1 MKPLFKPAVIIVCL
15 FVLAGAN
22 LFAQPTTDPGPGA
35 GGPNLLKAPESI
47 FYDQAHQR
55 YLLSNYETG
64 NIIQV
69 DGAGKQ
75 SVLVE
80 NMVAIQ
86 GLEIVGKVVYVGA
99 RNSVRGFDLET
110 GKMVMNVPVEGVSNL
125 NDVTADDAG
134 NLYAG
139 DVFGTKIIKI
149 RIQDGSYSVL
159 VDGNGIDHPNGIFF
173 DKAQNRI
180 LVCSYRKNSPIQSI
194 DLADA
199 SVRTLADT
207 NISECDGIVLDKY
220 GRCYVTSWETLSIYR
235 FDKDF
240 SNPPVLFYKNS
251 CGPADISYDSV
262 HDALAIPL
270 MKCNSYVIVPV
281 DPPQGKS

>member
-22 LFAQPTTDPGPGA
+22 LVAQPTTDPGPGA

-47 FYDQAHQR
+47 MYDGAHQR

-64 NIIQV
+64 NIIQI

-86 GLEIVGKVVYVGA
+86 GLEIVGNVVYVGA

-149 RIQDGSYSVL
+149 RIRTARIRFLWTATASIIRTVFSSTKRKTGYWFARTVKILPFSRSTWPT
-159 VDGNGIDHPNGIFF
+159 HPFALWQI
-173 DKAQNRI
+173 RT
-180 LVCSYRKNSPIQSI
+180 S
-194 DLADA
+194 A
-199 SVRTLADT
+199 SVMVSSWT
-207 NISECDGIVLDKY
+207 NTGDAMSRLGKLF
-220 GRCYVTSWETLSIYR
+220 RSIASTR
-235 FDKDF
+235 IFRIRPCF
-240 SNPPVLFYKNS
+240 STKTPVVPPIFHTTAFMMRW
-251 CGPADISYDSV
+251 PF
-262 HDALAIPL
+262 P
-270 MKCNSYVIVPV
+270 
-281 DPPQGKS
+281 